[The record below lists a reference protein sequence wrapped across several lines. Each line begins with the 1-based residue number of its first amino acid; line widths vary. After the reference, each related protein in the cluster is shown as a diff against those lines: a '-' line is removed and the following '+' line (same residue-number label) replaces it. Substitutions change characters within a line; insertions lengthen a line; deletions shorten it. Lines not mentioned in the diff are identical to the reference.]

1 MPNRMLFVVA
11 YIRAIPY
18 DTVASMHEVGV
29 ESFEKLKARGQHAA
43 LGQCGLLRILFSRE
57 VWKNVETIATWEK

>member
-1 MPNRMLFVVA
+1 
-11 YIRAIPY
+11 
-18 DTVASMHEVGV
+18 MHEVGV
-29 ESFEKLKARGQHAA
+29 ESFEKLEARGQHAA